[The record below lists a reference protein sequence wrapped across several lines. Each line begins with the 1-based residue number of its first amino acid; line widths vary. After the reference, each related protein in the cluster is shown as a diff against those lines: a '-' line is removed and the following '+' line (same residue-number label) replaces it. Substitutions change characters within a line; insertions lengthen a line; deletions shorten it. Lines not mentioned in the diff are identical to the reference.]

1 MVKIKNKNKNKNKE
15 IKLYFLVLSLTIV
28 FFILFSSSLLNNQ
41 SQDIPISELPQ
52 EILDIVN
59 QYLFI
64 LQNSVTLEEAASKL
78 QNILGGG
85 LLNYQGQIS
94 QDTLSFSLKK
104 DFQNAKL
111 YQYPVKIT
119 RVVKILNDYDGYKQS
134 YIEGTG
140 YKVWVAKKEGT
151 AGLPAPVHLIK
162 PKDGSTAKIIGIG
175 SF

>member
-1 MVKIKNKNKNKNKE
+1 MKFNKLF
-15 IKLYFLVLSLTIV
+15 IIVASL
-28 FFILFSSSLLNNQ
+28 FIFIIIFSSSALQ
-41 SQDIPISELPQ
+41 SSDIAISELPQ
-52 EILDIVN
+52 EISNIVG

-64 LQNSVTLEEAASKL
+64 LQNSATLEEAASKL

-85 LLNYQGQIS
+85 LLNTQGKIS

-111 YQYPVKIT
+111 YQYPIKIT
-119 RVVKILNDYDGYKQS
+119 RVVKILNDYDGYQQT

-140 YKVWVAKKEGT
+140 YKVWISKKDGVAGM
-151 AGLPAPVHLIK
+151 PAPVRVLK
-162 PKDGSTAKIIGIG
+162 PKDGSGAKIIGIG

>member
-1 MVKIKNKNKNKNKE
+1 MKFK
-15 IKLYFLVLSLTIV
+15 KLFIIV
-28 FFILFSSSLLNNQ
+28 AILFIFIIIFSSSTLQ
-41 SQDIPISELPQ
+41 SSDIPISELPQ
-52 EILDIVN
+52 EISNIVS
-59 QYLFI
+59 QYLFV
-64 LQNSVTLEEAASKL
+64 LQNSTTLEEAASKL

-111 YQYPVKIT
+111 YQYPIKIT
-119 RVVKILNDYDGYKQS
+119 RVMKILNDYDGYQQT

-140 YKVWVAKKEGT
+140 YKVWVAKKDGV
-151 AGLPAPVHLIK
+151 AGMPAPIHVIK
-162 PKDGSTAKIIGIG
+162 PNNGSAAKIIGIG